1 MLSTSKS
8 VHLLVSMLLLV
19 TTAGLLTSCPGG
31 AAVGIGG
38 VHFEID
44 ARSDRCDDGV
54 KVVVEGIQEEWGFG
68 EMAFGDN
75 VRDHGP
81 NWVWV
86 EPGKW
91 GSMLWDVPVSSPSTT
106 QPEGKQITVKA
117 YCMRTSGEP
126 GLSQRDLALSD
137 FIKRVGGPLTSYN
150 VLDLDMQ
157 VRDSGAD
164 PDYTVTPPGLVI
176 SGEHHYGE

>member
-1 MLSTSKS
+1 MRFTKGFAMLA
-8 VHLLVSMLLLV
+8 LGLLLLMGL
-19 TTAGLLTSCPGG
+19 TACPGG
-31 AAVGIGG
+31 AVVSWGG

-44 ARSDRCDDGV
+44 ARSSRCNDGI

-68 EMAFGDN
+68 EMIFSDDL
-75 VRDHGP
+75 RDRGP

-91 GSMLWDVPVSSPSTT
+91 GSIQWHVPVSSPSTT
-106 QPEGKQITVKA
+106 QPEGKRITVKA
-117 YCMRTSGEP
+117 YCMRSSGEP

-137 FIKRVGGPLTSYN
+137 FVDLVGWPVAYN
-150 VLDLDMQ
+150 ILELAQ
-157 VRDSGAD
+157 EVRDSGAD

-176 SGEHHYGE
+176 SKLSD